1 MRPIIICLLAM
12 LLAGIALAQ
21 ATENDGETETA
32 PEPPAIPALPLRS
45 YDSGW
50 TRWTNRDAGE
60 PILDSEDTHLFP
72 FNWIESPSAITLE
85 DLHDAEFLNALLD
98 QHDFAYDE
106 DSTDG
111 QCDTA
116 KLANYG
122 SSDMFCVPG
131 AEAMPFG
138 HIFLALYLAETGE
151 LAALTTTI
159 DNNAGGAAIVS
170 ERKLQPQAA
179 ATPSGDGCGN
189 YAAGQWIPAA
199 DFVNRANLPV
209 QGETDSATDYQ
220 CVVNADGAAYF
231 QAYTL
236 VNGGGHGS
244 VNGVGS
250 AGNTGGGNSPGG
262 STIRFIDI
270 PVPTQEPCTNPFGC
284 DGGNI
289 GE

>member
-1 MRPIIICLLAM
+1 MRPILICLLAI

-21 ATENDGETETA
+21 TTENDGETETA

-50 TRWTNRDAGE
+50 TRWTNRHNGE
-60 PILDSEDTHLFP
+60 PILDIADTTIFP
-72 FNWIESPSAITLE
+72 FNWIESPTAFALE
-85 DLHDAEFLNALLD
+85 ELHDAEFISELLET
-98 QHDFAYDE
+98 HEFAYAE
-106 DSTDG
+106 DNTDG
-111 QCDTA
+111 KCDTA

-138 HIFLALYLAETGE
+138 HIFLALYAAETGE

-159 DNNAGGAAIVS
+159 DNNAGGAAVIS
-170 ERKLQPQAA
+170 QRKLQPQAA

-189 YAAGQWIPAA
+189 YAAGQWILAA
-199 DFVNRANLPV
+199 DFDNSANLPV

-220 CVVNADGAAYF
+220 CVVNADGAAYI

-236 VNGGGHGS
+236 VNGNGHGS
-244 VNGVGS
+244 VNGVGN
-250 AGNTGGGNSPGG
+250 AGNSGSGG
-262 STIRFIDI
+262 IRSRDGDGIVGDI
-270 PVPTQEPCTNPFGC
+270 PQKPCTHPLGC
-284 DGGNI
+284 DNDYI
-289 GE
+289 DE

>member
-1 MRPIIICLLAM
+1 MRPIIICLLAI

-21 ATENDGETETA
+21 TTENDSESETA

-50 TRWTNRDAGE
+50 TRWTNRDSGQ
-60 PILDSEDTHLFP
+60 PILDIADTTLFP
-72 FNWIESPSAITLE
+72 FNWIESETAITLE
-85 DLHDAEFLNALLD
+85 DLHDADFLDALLET
-98 QHDFAYDE
+98 HEFAYAE
-106 DSTDG
+106 DNTDG
-111 QCDTA
+111 KCDTA

-131 AEAMPFG
+131 ADAMPFG
-138 HIFLALYLAETGE
+138 HIFLALYQAETGE

-159 DNNAGGAAIVS
+159 DNNAGGAAVIS

-199 DFVNRANLPV
+199 DFVNSANLPV
-209 QGETDSATDYQ
+209 QDASDSATDYQ
-220 CVVNADGAAYF
+220 CVVTANGAAYF

-244 VNGVGS
+244 TNGVGS
-250 AGNTGGGNSPGG
+250 AGGATIGGGSNIVPSN
-262 STIRFIDI
+262 DI
-270 PVPTQEPCTNPFGC
+270 EDPSQEPCTSPLGC
-284 DGGNI
+284 DVGDGHS
-289 GE
+289 